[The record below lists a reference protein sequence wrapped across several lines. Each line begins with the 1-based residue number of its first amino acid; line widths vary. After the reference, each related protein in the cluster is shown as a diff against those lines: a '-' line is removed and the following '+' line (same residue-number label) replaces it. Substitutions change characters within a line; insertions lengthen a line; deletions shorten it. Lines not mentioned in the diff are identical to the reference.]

1 MPILRVFSL
10 ATQPERQANLKTIIP
25 ILLAQADVLHIHWV
39 GYGADRP
46 TEFNDPK
53 IMHHEWESAGS
64 EIRLFPYNLYPKAY
78 FFSVDDDIL
87 YPSNYADTLIQAM
100 QLYRNRVVCCVH
112 ASNIKLQQEQHFF
125 TNHRQI
131 VHFTE
136 ALQRNRRMMLPGVGT
151 SCFYT
156 PYVNINRAQFTTNN
170 MSDTYTA
177 CFLAKQHIPVIAIQ
191 REVSWLQPM
200 PEFNVR
206 IFGNNPYNVIDREIN
221 RHRWYFIFNRYWFK
235 LRYRF

>member
-1 MPILRVFSL
+1 
-10 ATQPERQANLKTIIP
+10 
-25 ILLAQADVLHIHWV
+25 
-39 GYGADRP
+39 
-46 TEFNDPK
+46 
-53 IMHHEWESAGS
+53 
-64 EIRLFPYNLYPKAY
+64 
-78 FFSVDDDIL
+78 
-87 YPSNYADTLIQAM
+87 
-100 QLYRNRVVCCVH
+100 
-112 ASNIKLQQEQHFF
+112 
-125 TNHRQI
+125 
-131 VHFTE
+131 
-136 ALQRNRRMMLPGVGT
+136 
-151 SCFYT
+151 
-156 PYVNINRAQFTTNN
+156 